1 MKKIQLL
8 AAAVL
13 GFSVINISHA
23 DPVEHFQ
30 GRSADTLT
38 QAINNFNT
46 GNQRLEKLLSQDA
59 ISAEDLA
66 AIHELTYTLENAL
79 ARINADLDA
88 LAMTLEEVH
97 LGSEDNDAARVKT
110 EGDKYLAVT
119 QKLSALE

>member
-1 MKKIQLL
+1 MKKMQFL

-13 GFSVINISHA
+13 GFSFINISHA

-38 QAINNFNT
+38 QAISNFNK
-46 GNQRLEKLLSQDA
+46 GNQRLENLLSQDA

-79 ARINADLDA
+79 ARINAELDA
-88 LAMTLEEVH
+88 LAETLEEVH
-97 LGSEDNDAARVKT
+97 LGSEENDADRVKT

-119 QKLSALE
+119 KALSALQ

>member
-1 MKKIQLL
+1 MKVMHCL

-13 GFSVINISHA
+13 SLSMVTISHA

-30 GRSADTLT
+30 GKSADSLT
-38 QAINNFNT
+38 QAISNFNK

-59 ISAEDLA
+59 LSAADVA
-66 AIHELTYTLENAL
+66 SIHELTYTLENAL
-79 ARINADLDA
+79 AKINADLDG
-88 LAMTLEEVH
+88 LAVTLEEVH

-119 QKLSALE
+119 SELSALQ